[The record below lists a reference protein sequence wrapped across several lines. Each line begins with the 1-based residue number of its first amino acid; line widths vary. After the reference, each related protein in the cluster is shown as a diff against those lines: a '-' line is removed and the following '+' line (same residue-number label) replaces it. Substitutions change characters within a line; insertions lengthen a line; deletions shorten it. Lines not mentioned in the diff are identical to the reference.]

1 MKGNLKLDASLAYKY
16 LSEDELAKA
25 REDAKE
31 GLKTLLN
38 KSGEGNDF
46 LGWVDYPV
54 TYDKEE
60 LSRIKK
66 AASTITMNSDVLVV
80 IGIGGSYLGAQ
91 ATIDALTPYF
101 EQKGLEVIFAGNSVS
116 STYLSQLRDYLWDK
130 DFSLNVVSKSGT
142 TTEPAIAFRVLF
154 ELLKKKYMK
163 EELKEHV
170 FLTTDRAKG
179 ALHEIGV
186 KNDFEMF
193 VVPDDMGGRYSVLSA
208 VGLLPIA
215 CAGFDVDKMIKG
227 AKDAMEDAKEENS
240 EALEYAAL
248 RNALLRKEFNIE
260 ILESYEPSLSFLIE
274 WWKQLYGESEGKGH
288 KGIFP
293 AGCIFTRDLH
303 SMGQYIQEGRRN
315 LFETVLDIRN
325 PKTDL
330 DVPFDKENLD
340 GLNYLVGKNVN
351 DVNSVALLATMKAHD
366 EGGVPGIKLSI
377 DEIDE
382 YNLGYLFYFFEI
394 ACGISGYTLGVNP
407 FNQPGVEAYKKNMF
421 EMLGKPGYTKK

>member
-1 MKGNLKLDASLAYKY
+1 MKGNLKLDASIAYKY
-16 LSEDELAKA
+16 LSEEELAQA
-25 REDAKE
+25 RLDAKE

-66 AASTITMNSDVLVV
+66 AASTISMNSDVLVV

-101 EQKGLEVIFAGNSVS
+101 EEKGLEVIFAGNSVS

-215 CAGFDVDKMIKG
+215 CAGFDIDKMIKG
-227 AKDAMEDAKEENS
+227 AKDAMEDAKEADS
-240 EALEYAAL
+240 QALEYAAL
-248 RNALLRKEFNIE
+248 RNGLLRKNFNIE

-274 WWKQLYGESEGKGH
+274 WWKQLYGVMAT
-288 KGIFP
+288 IFSSCT
-293 AGCIFTRDLH
+293 AW
-303 SMGQYIQEGRRN
+303 
-315 LFETVLDIRN
+315 
-325 PKTDL
+325 
-330 DVPFDKENLD
+330 
-340 GLNYLVGKNVN
+340 
-351 DVNSVALLATMKAHD
+351 
-366 EGGVPGIKLSI
+366 
-377 DEIDE
+377 
-382 YNLGYLFYFFEI
+382 
-394 ACGISGYTLGVNP
+394 ISRH
-407 FNQPGVEAYKKNMF
+407 
-421 EMLGKPGYTKK
+421 